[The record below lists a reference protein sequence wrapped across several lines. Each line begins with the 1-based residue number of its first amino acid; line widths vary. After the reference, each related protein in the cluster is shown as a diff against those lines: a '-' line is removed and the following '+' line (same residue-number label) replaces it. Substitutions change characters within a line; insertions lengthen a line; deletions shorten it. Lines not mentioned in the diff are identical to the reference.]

1 MSMFKELMANGQKVI
16 ADIEANKVDAVT
28 KAAMMSVNASINSLR
43 LAELGEASKESFPEQ
58 LFVEFKALLASNGL
72 TSGKIGEVGGHKNS
86 FMHRLPEFETTYL
99 SIFPYPDPRYV
110 VADITNCPHI
120 PDNTFDAIFSV
131 SVLEHVTRV
140 HDAARE
146 ITRILKPGGVT
157 MHAVPFSYFF
167 HGAPV
172 DYWRMTT
179 SAMEGLFEELDT
191 VEARFYNENRRRD
204 NRGNSANPIDQ
215 DGGAMFAVDAF
226 GGWREN
232 WFTIYSGKKPESSR
246 QKLNDR
252 RVLQTAIDLAK
263 SLTEAGLSEDAAL
276 DRSMQLLQHVSF
288 DNNGRVMIAREPNAH
303 LIVPFTR
310 EALGDMWRVR
320 SKKTVRPSVN
330 RYNLFALV
338 KYAGLHG

>member
-1 MSMFKELMANGQKVI
+1 MSTFKDLMANSQKVL

-28 KAAMMSVNASINSLR
+28 KAAIEAVNTGINSIR
-43 LAELGEASKESFPEQ
+43 LAELGEASKDSFPEQ
-58 LFVEFKALLASNGL
+58 LFVEFKALLATNGL
-72 TSGKIGEVGGHKNS
+72 KSGKIGEVGGHKNS
-86 FMHRLPEFETTYL
+86 FMHRLPEFQTTYL
-99 SIFPYPDPRYV
+99 SIFPYPDPRYT

-172 DYWRMTT
+172 DYWRM
-179 SAMEGLFEELDT
+179 
-191 VEARFYNENRRRD
+191 RFYNENRRRD
-204 NRGNSANPIDQ
+204 NRGNAANPIDQ
-215 DGGAMFAVDAF
+215 DGGPMFAVDAF

-232 WFTIYSGKKPESSR
+232 WFTIYSGRKPEGSR
-246 QKLNDR
+246 KKLDDKR
-252 RVLQTAIDLAK
+252 IVQTAIDLAK
-263 SLTEAGLSEDAAL
+263 SLTEAGLTEEAAL
-276 DRSMQLLQHVSF
+276 DRSIQLLQHISF
-288 DNNGRVMIAREPNAH
+288 DHNGRVVVAREANQDARIP
-303 LIVPFTR
+303 VTR
-310 EALGDMWRVR
+310 EELGAMWRVR

-338 KYAGLHG
+338 KHAGLHS